1 MSIGYSFCSLT
12 IYVDYLSSYLQKNYI
27 SSIERRNQNI
37 RKQSSMLITFAK
49 PSTAE
54 LHFLRL

>member
-1 MSIGYSFCSLT
+1 MSIGYPFCSLT

-37 RKQSSMLITFAK
+37 RKQSSI
-49 PSTAE
+49 
-54 LHFLRL
+54 